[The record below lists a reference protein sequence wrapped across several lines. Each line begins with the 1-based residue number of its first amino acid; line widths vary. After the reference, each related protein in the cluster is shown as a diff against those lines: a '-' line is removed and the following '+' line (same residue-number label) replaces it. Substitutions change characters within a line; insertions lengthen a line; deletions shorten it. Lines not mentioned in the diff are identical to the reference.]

1 MILSVE
7 TTIILK
13 NFYSMEY
20 KGLEN
25 YKKHVEEQ
33 KARKEAEKER
43 AKERRKKKLEAER
56 EKKKRANHRKM
67 LKKKRDAY
75 KPIKLKNQRRK
86 QNRRAYLKRREVE
99 LAERRKNGDV
109 FGYYRIILAKNH
121 KMTKELSPSWWM
133 GTAYQKYNDYIEE
146 NRRGVICEKRI
157 AQSNI
162 QDGEKVKYEI
172 LLLKKIN
179 PEEDDGVRNIRSEGG
194 VFIENRI
201 TNNEKYA
208 IIAKSDWYIPETY
221 NVFGYNPVSD
231 RKTGRWIFDN
241 IINKDCCRENIKNV
255 FMLDNKL
262 IVQYDGDVDF
272 ILCKNTE
279 ECMRLYNGLEGEMD
293 KKNKFVFFTNTL
305 VEARKSWLYNLLEE
319 KTGWSRDVLYKKKG

>member
-1 MILSVE
+1 
-7 TTIILK
+7 
-13 NFYSMEY
+13 MEY
-20 KGLEN
+20 KGLEK

-33 KARKEAEKER
+33 KLKKEAAKAR
-43 AKERRKKKLEAER
+43 AEERRKKKLEAER
-56 EKKKRANHRKM
+56 EKKKRATHRNM

-86 QNRRAYLKRREVE
+86 QNRRAYLKKREVE

-172 LLLKKIN
+172 LLLKKIDPEQDNGVREIRNEDGLFVENRVANN
-179 PEEDDGVRNIRSEGG
+179 PE
-194 VFIENRI
+194 
-201 TNNEKYA
+201 YA

-279 ECMRLYNGLEGEMD
+279 ECMRLYNGLEGAMD

>member
-1 MILSVE
+1 
-7 TTIILK
+7 
-13 NFYSMEY
+13 MEY
-20 KGLEN
+20 KGLEK
-25 YKKHVEEQ
+25 YRKYVEEQ
-33 KARKEAEKER
+33 KLKKEVAKAKAE
-43 AKERRKKKLEAER
+43 ERRKKKLEAER
-56 EKKKRANHRKM
+56 EKKKRATHRNM

-86 QNRRAYLKRREVE
+86 QNRRAYLKKREVE

-172 LLLKKIN
+172 LLLKKIDSEQDNGVREIRNEDGLFVENRVANN
-179 PEEDDGVRNIRSEGG
+179 PE
-194 VFIENRI
+194 
-201 TNNEKYA
+201 YA
-208 IIAKSDWYIPETY
+208 IIAKSDWFIPETY

-279 ECMRLYNGLEGEMD
+279 ECMRLYNGLEGAMD

>member
-1 MILSVE
+1 
-7 TTIILK
+7 
-13 NFYSMEY
+13 MEY
-20 KGLEN
+20 KGLEK
-25 YKKHVEEQ
+25 YRKYVEEQ
-33 KARKEAEKER
+33 KLKKEVAKAKAE
-43 AKERRKKKLEAER
+43 ERRKKKMEAER
-56 EKKKRANHRKM
+56 EKKKRETHRKM

-99 LAERRKNGDV
+99 LAERRKNGDI

-121 KMTKELSPSWWM
+121 RMTKELSPSRWM
-133 GTAYQKYNDYIEE
+133 GNAYQKYNEYIME

-172 LLLKKIN
+172 LLLKKID
-179 PEEDDGVRNIRSEGG
+179 PEQDNGVREIRNEDGLF
-194 VFIENRI
+194 VENRI
-201 TNNEKYA
+201 ANNPEYA

-262 IVQYDGDVDF
+262 IVQYDSDVDF
-272 ILCKNTE
+272 VLCKNTD
-279 ECMRLYNGLEGEMD
+279 ECRRLYNGLEAAMD
-293 KKNKFVFFTNTL
+293 KKNKYVFFTDTL

>member
-1 MILSVE
+1 
-7 TTIILK
+7 
-13 NFYSMEY
+13 MEY

-25 YKKHVEEQ
+25 YWKHIEQ
-33 KARKEAEKER
+33 QKLKKEA
-43 AKERRKKKLEAER
+43 AKAKAEERRKKKMEAER
-56 EKKKRANHRKM
+56 EKKKRETHRKM

-75 KPIKLKNQRRK
+75 RPIKLKNQRRK
-86 QNRRAYLKRREVE
+86 QNRRAYLKKREVE

-109 FGYYRIILAKNH
+109 FGYYRIILTKNH

-172 LLLKKIN
+172 LLLKKIDSEQDNGVRKIRNEDGLFVENRVANN
-179 PEEDDGVRNIRSEGG
+179 PE
-194 VFIENRI
+194 
-201 TNNEKYA
+201 YA

-241 IINKDCCRENIKNV
+241 IINKNCCRENIKNV

-262 IVQYDGDVDF
+262 IVQYDSDVDF
-272 ILCKNTE
+272 VLCKNTD
-279 ECMRLYNGLEGEMD
+279 ECRRLYNGLEGAMD
-293 KKNKFVFFTNTL
+293 KKNKYVFFTDTL
-305 VEARKSWLYNLLEE
+305 VEARRAWLYNLLEE
-319 KTGWSRDVLYKKKG
+319 KTGWNRHVLFKKKG